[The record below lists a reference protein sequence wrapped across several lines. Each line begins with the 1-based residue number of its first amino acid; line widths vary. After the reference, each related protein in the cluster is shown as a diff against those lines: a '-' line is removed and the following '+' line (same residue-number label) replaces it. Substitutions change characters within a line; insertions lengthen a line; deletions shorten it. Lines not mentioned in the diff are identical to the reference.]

1 MSQKI
6 ISFSDGKKQ
15 LQKKDMGKKHPNRK
29 TLKGNFKMLFFV
41 IAAGLLTGLVCWNYF
56 VESSESNEVKI
67 PESHNITYNAKTPDA
82 MTSAQV
88 ANEFDKFEGRP
99 IFLYIYTTWCS
110 ACKKSTPKINEILRE
125 LQNTDLRVMALAID
139 RDLDAQ
145 SLQNY
150 LNNMGDLYFEPRY
163 LAFKGG
169 FKDFLAKRGI
179 KYDNRIPFAV
189 LISADGETLKTI
201 SATRSKR
208 HIRNK
213 IIKELYL

>member
-15 LQKKDMGKKHPNRK
+15 LQKKSFQKNMRNK
-29 TLKGNFKMLFFV
+29 LKGNSKMLFFV

-56 VESSESNEVKI
+56 VADFDNSDVKI
-67 PESHNITYNAKTPDA
+67 PESKNITYNSKTPNA
-82 MTSAQV
+82 MTAFQV
-88 ANEFDKFEGRP
+88 ANAFDKFEGHP
-99 IFLYIYTTWCS
+99 VFLYIYTTWCGT
-110 ACKKSTPKINEILRE
+110 CKKSTPKINEILRE
-125 LQNTDLRVMALAID
+125 LQNTDLRVMTLAID

-145 SLQNY
+145 SLQNH
-150 LNNMGDLYFEPRY
+150 LNGMGDLYFEPNY

-169 FKDFLAKRGI
+169 FKDFLAKRKI

-189 LISADGETLKTI
+189 LISADGEVVKTI
-201 SATRSKR
+201 SMTRSKR